1 MASSMVVT
9 VEEIA
14 AEIGD
19 DVMLAVPKDA
29 SGPSMAV
36 TREMLRSGVRG
47 LHLVCVPVGGLQAEI
62 LIGAGAVSTIE
73 TSAVT
78 LGEYGLAPRFSAAV
92 REGRLRILDSTC
104 PAVYAGLQA
113 AEKGIPFMP
122 LRGLIGTD
130 VLRNRSDWKPM
141 ANPFAEGDP
150 IVALPAIQPDVAL
163 FHAPLADRDGNVF
176 VGSKRELML
185 MAHASKR
192 TFVTVEQITDRN
204 LLDDPQRAAGVM
216 PAIYVTA
223 VAEARRGAAPLQFWD
238 SYPYDEAVMA
248 RYVAAAKTAA
258 GFAQFLEEW
267 LDARRCSKGTSA
279 A

>member
-19 DVMLAVPKDA
+19 GIMLAVPKDS
-29 SGPSMAV
+29 SGPAMAA
-36 TREMLRSGVRG
+36 TREMLRRGVRD

-78 LGEYGLAPRFSAAV
+78 LGEYGTAPRFSAAV
-92 REGRLRILDSTC
+92 REGRMRMLDATC

-113 AEKGIPFMP
+113 AEKGIPFLP

-130 VLRNRSDWKPM
+130 VLRNRGDWKLM
-141 ANPFAEGDP
+141 ANPFAADDP
-150 IVALPAIQPDVAL
+150 IVALPAIRPDVAL
-163 FHAPLADRDGNVF
+163 FHAPLADRQGNVF

-192 TFVTVEQITDRN
+192 TYVTAEKITDDN
-204 LLDDPQRAAGVM
+204 LLDDPLRAAGVL

-223 VAEARRGAAPLQFWD
+223 VAEALRGAAPLQFWD
-238 SYPYDEAVMA
+238 AYPADEAEMA
-248 RYVAAAKTAA
+248 RYVAAAKTTA
-258 GFAQFLEEW
+258 GFSQFLERW
-267 LDARRCSKGTSA
+267 LGASRA
-279 A
+279 AA

>member
-19 DVMLAVPKDA
+19 GIKLAVPKNA
-29 SGPSMAV
+29 SGPAMAV
-36 TREMLRSGVRG
+36 TREMLRRGVRT

-78 LGEYGLAPRFSAAV
+78 LGEHGAAPRFSAAL
-92 REGRLRILDSTC
+92 REGRLRMLDATC

-113 AEKGIPFMP
+113 AEKGIPFIP
-122 LRGLIGTD
+122 LRGLIGSD
-130 VLRNRSDWKPM
+130 VLRNRSDWTLM
-141 ANPFAEGDP
+141 ANPFAENDP
-150 IVALPAIQPDVAL
+150 IVALPAIHPDVAL
-163 FHAPLADRDGNVF
+163 FHAPLADRHGNVF

-192 TFVTVEQITDRN
+192 TFVTAEEITDRD
-204 LLDDPQRAAGVM
+204 LLEDPVRAAGVL

-223 VAEARRGAAPLQFWD
+223 VAQARRGAAPLQFWD
-238 SYPYDEAVMA
+238 AYPEDGDAMA
-248 RYVAAAKTAA
+248 RYAAAAKTAA
-258 GFAQFLEEW
+258 GFSQFLEEW
-267 LDARRCSKGTSA
+267 LDGRRA
-279 A
+279 AA

>member
-19 DVMLAVPKDA
+19 GAMLAVPKDS
-29 SGPSMAV
+29 SGPAMAV
-36 TREMLRSGVRG
+36 TREMLRRGVHG
-47 LHLVCVPVGGLQAEI
+47 LHLICVPVGGLQADI

-78 LGEYGLAPRFSAAV
+78 LGEYGTAPSFSAAV
-92 REGRLRILDSTC
+92 REGRLRVLDATC

-113 AEKGIPFMP
+113 AEKGIPFLP

-130 VLRNRSDWKPM
+130 MLRNRSDWKLM
-141 ANPFAEGDP
+141 ANPFAQGDP

-163 FHAPLADRDGNVF
+163 FHAPLADRRGNVF

-192 TFVTVEQITDRN
+192 SFVTAEEITDRD
-204 LLDDPQRAAGVM
+204 LLQDPMRAAGIL

-223 VAEARRGAAPLQFWD
+223 VAESRHGAAPLQFWD
-238 SYPYDEAVMA
+238 VYPEDGDAMD
-248 RYVAAAKTAA
+248 RYVAAAKTTA
-258 GFAQFLEEW
+258 GFSQFLEEW
-267 LDARRCSKGTSA
+267 LGGRRA
-279 A
+279 AA

>member
-1 MASSMVVT
+1 MVVT

-19 DVMLAVPKDA
+19 GVMLAVPKDS
-29 SGPSMAV
+29 SGPAMAV
-36 TREMLRSGVRG
+36 TREMLRRGVRD

-78 LGEYGLAPRFSAAV
+78 LGEYGAAPRFSAAI
-92 REGRLRILDSTC
+92 REGRLRMLDATC

-113 AEKGIPFMP
+113 AEKGIPFLP

-130 VLRNRSDWKPM
+130 LLRNRSDWKLM
-141 ANPFAEGDP
+141 ANPFAQSDP
-150 IVALPAIQPDVAL
+150 IVVLPAINPDVAL
-163 FHAPLADRDGNVF
+163 FHAPLADRHGNVF
-176 VGSKRELML
+176 VGAKRELML

-192 TFVTVEQITDRN
+192 TFVTAEEIADCD
-204 LLDDPQRAAGVM
+204 LMDDPLRAAGVL

-223 VAEARRGAAPLQFWD
+223 LAEARRGAAPLQFWD
-238 SYPYDEAVMA
+238 SYPYDEEVMA
-248 RYVAAAKTAA
+248 RYVAAARTAA
-258 GFAQFLEEW
+258 GFTQFLADW
-267 LDARRCSKGTSA
+267 LDARLEA

>member
-36 TREMLRSGVRG
+36 TREMLRIGVRG

-78 LGEYGLAPRFSAAV
+78 LGEYGMAPRFSAAV
-92 REGRLRILDSTC
+92 REGRLRILDATC

-130 VLRNRSDWKPM
+130 VLRNRSDWKLM

-176 VGSKRELML
+176 VGSKCELML

-192 TFVTVEQITDRN
+192 TFVTAEEITDRN

-238 SYPYDEAVMA
+238 SYPYDDEVMA
-248 RYVAAAKTAA
+248 RYVAAANTAA
-258 GFAQFLEEW
+258 GFSQFLEEW
-267 LDARRCSKGTSA
+267 LDARRSA

>member
-19 DVMLAVPKDA
+19 GIKLAVPKNS
-29 SGPSMAV
+29 SGPAMAA
-36 TREMLRSGVRG
+36 TREMLRRGVRA

-73 TSAVT
+73 TSGVT
-78 LGEYGLAPRFSAAV
+78 LGEYGTAPRFSAAV
-92 REGRLRILDSTC
+92 REGRLRMLDATC

-113 AEKGIPFMP
+113 AEKGIPFLP

-130 VLRNRSDWKPM
+130 VLRNRSDWKLM
-141 ANPFAEGDP
+141 ANPFAQGDP

-163 FHAPLADRDGNVF
+163 FHAPLADRHGNVF

-192 TFVTVEQITDRN
+192 TFVTAEEITHRD
-204 LLDDPQRAAGVM
+204 LLEDPVRAAGVL

-238 SYPYDEAVMA
+238 AYPEDGEAMA
-248 RYVAAAKTAA
+248 RYAAAAKTAA
-258 GFAQFLEEW
+258 GFSQFLEEW
-267 LDARRCSKGTSA
+267 LGVRRA
-279 A
+279 AA

>member
-14 AEIGD
+14 AGIGD
-19 DVMLAVPKDA
+19 GIMLAVPKDS
-29 SGPSMAV
+29 SGPAMAV
-36 TREMLRSGVRG
+36 TRGMLRRGVRD

-78 LGEYGLAPRFSAAV
+78 LGEFGTAPRFSAAV
-92 REGRLRILDSTC
+92 REGRLRMLDATC

-113 AEKGIPFMP
+113 AEKGIPFLP

-130 VLRNRSDWKPM
+130 VLRNRSDWKLM

-150 IVALPAIQPDVAL
+150 IVALPAIRPDVAL
-163 FHAPLADRDGNVF
+163 FHAPLADRHGNVF

-192 TFVTVEQITDRN
+192 TFVTAEEITDRN
-204 LLDDPQRAAGVM
+204 LMDDPLRAAGVL

-223 VAEARRGAAPLQFWD
+223 VAEARRGAAPLPFWD
-238 SYPYDEAVMA
+238 AYPGDEAAMT

-258 GFAQFLEEW
+258 GFSQFLEGW
-267 LDARRCSKGTSA
+267 LDARLA
-279 A
+279 AA